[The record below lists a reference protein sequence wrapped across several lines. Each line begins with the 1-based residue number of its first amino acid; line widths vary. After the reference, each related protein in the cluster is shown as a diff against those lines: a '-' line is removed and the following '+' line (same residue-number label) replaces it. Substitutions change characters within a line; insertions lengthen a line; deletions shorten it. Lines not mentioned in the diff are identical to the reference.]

1 MFCAQF
7 VGVVGG
13 AVSLLLVFR
22 TNAAFGRFCA
32 AADSFAEVLS
42 ATRNLSRKM
51 AVWAPVSHRVEN
63 ARLCAAIPWAVKH
76 RGQGIHGTEDASEEL
91 ESVLTP
97 AQLKKLDLAGNVPA
111 QLMTEITRGL
121 DRMNEHKVSLF

>member
-1 MFCAQF
+1 MQF

-32 AADSFAEVLS
+32 AADSFAEVLSGEFLFFNIFVLAIRILTSCLVYS

-76 RGQGIHGTEDASEEL
+76 RGQ
-91 ESVLTP
+91 VRTP
-97 AQLKKLDLAGNVPA
+97 D
-111 QLMTEITRGL
+111 
-121 DRMNEHKVSLF
+121 